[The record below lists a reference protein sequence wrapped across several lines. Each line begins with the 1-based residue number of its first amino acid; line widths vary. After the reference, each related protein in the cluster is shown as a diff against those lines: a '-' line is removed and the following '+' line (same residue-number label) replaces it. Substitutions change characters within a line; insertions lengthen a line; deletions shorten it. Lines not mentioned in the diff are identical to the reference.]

1 MSTKSRKLR
10 LGPILLLVLFFGCAA
25 PAQQEDK
32 RQEKW
37 SDVER
42 IVAVGDVHGDFEQ
55 FVKALQAAGV
65 VDEKNDWAGGKTH
78 LVQLGDVLGRGPDS
92 RKVMDLLMKLEPQAA
107 KAGGAVHAL
116 IGNHEAMVLAGVWT
130 YVIPAQIKAF
140 GTKDDFGKAMSAEGA
155 YGKWIRGHNAAIQ
168 INDVLFV
175 HAGITPECARLSL
188 REIND
193 TIRKELGKDDED
205 GLATSYTG
213 PLWTRFLALGDEEE
227 VVKALDEVFA
237 KFGAKRMVVGHTV
250 SSEGVSVRAGG
261 RLIRADVGL
270 FFGGPAACLVIEKGV
285 FYEATHSK
293 GKRKL
298 DLGPVPRKVP
308 APEPPKLKAAG

>member
-1 MSTKSRKLR
+1 MQRRVVEPT
-10 LGPILLLVLFFGCAA
+10 GPLKWLVLLLLVGCAA
-25 PAQQEDK
+25 PAG
-32 RQEKW
+32 QEKW

-92 RKVMDLLMKLEPQAA
+92 HKAMDLLMKLETQAA

-140 GTKDDFGKAMSAEGA
+140 GTKDDFRKAMSAEGA
-155 YGKWIRGHNAAIQ
+155 YGKWIRGHNTAIQ
-168 INDVLFV
+168 INDVLFA

-205 GLATSYTG
+205 ALAMSYGG
-213 PLWTRFLALGDEEE
+213 PLWTRSLALSDEEE
-227 VVKALDEVFA
+227 VAKALDEVFA
-237 KFGAKRMVVGHTV
+237 KYGVKRMVVGHTV
-250 SSEGVSVRAGG
+250 SLEGVSVRAGG

-270 FFGGPAACLVIEKGV
+270 YFGGPAACLVIEKGV
-285 FYEATHSK
+285 FYEVRHPNV
-293 GKRKL
+293 KRRL
-298 DLGPVPRKVP
+298 DLERAAPAAPAKARK
-308 APEPPKLKAAG
+308 AG